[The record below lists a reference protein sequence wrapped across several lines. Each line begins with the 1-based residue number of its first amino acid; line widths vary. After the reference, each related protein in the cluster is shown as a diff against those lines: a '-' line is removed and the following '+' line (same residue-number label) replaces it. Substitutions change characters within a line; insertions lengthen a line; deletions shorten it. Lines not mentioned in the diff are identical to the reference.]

1 MKNKYKINNDEELMS
16 YYKNTMIEVK
26 RRNKAIYDALNG
38 FDPEQP
44 KIILAEFCYLQIRF
58 ICELIALGCLVI
70 HSDLQNNNKKINK
83 KWHAGGLIKQL
94 EKLHPEFYPFPT
106 NQILN
111 SQGKVERWEDIKDRF
126 FSKEDLI
133 KTYGM
138 LGNRLH
144 RGNLKNL
151 ILGKDYEISFD
162 EIHEIAT
169 NIRNLLSHHNIQM
182 TNPDFMIV
190 TSMETREDGDVQVC
204 RFQKKALH
212 LPNNLERL

>member
-1 MKNKYKINNDEELMS
+1 MMKNKYEIDNDGELMS
-16 YYKNTMIEVK
+16 HYKNTMIEIK

-38 FDPEQP
+38 FHPEQP

-70 HSDLQNNNKKINK
+70 HDGLQNNNKNINK
-83 KWHAGGLIKQL
+83 EWHAGDLIKKL
-94 EKLHPEFYPFPT
+94 ENLHPEFYPFPT

-111 SQGKVERWEDIKDRF
+111 SQGRPKRWENIKDGF
-126 FSKEDLI
+126 FSKKDLI

-151 ILGKDYEISFD
+151 ILGKNYEISFD

-169 NIRNLLSHHNIQM
+169 NIRNLLNHHNIQM
-182 TNPDFMIV
+182 MNPNFMIV
-190 TSMETREDGDVQVC
+190 TLMETREDGDVQVY
-204 RFQKKALH
+204 RFQKKA
-212 LPNNLERL
+212 

>member
-16 YYKNTMIEVK
+16 YYKNTMIEIK

-70 HSDLQNNNKKINK
+70 HGDLQNNNNKINK
-83 KWHAGGLIKQL
+83 EWHAGNLIKQL
-94 EKLHPEFYPFPT
+94 KKLHPEFYPFPT

-126 FSKEDLI
+126 FSKKDLI

-144 RGNLKNL
+144 RGNLNNL
-151 ILGKDYEISFD
+151 ISGKDYEISFD

-182 TNPDFMIV
+182 VDPNFMIV
-190 TSMETREDGDVQVC
+190 TVMETGKDDDVQVNS
-204 RFQKKALH
+204 FQKKGST
-212 LPNNLERL
+212 PTE